1 MLHIGIPCN
10 VGAELEDVLNE
21 EARLL
26 IAACYIKFIIYC
38 FIIFICQDFGTN
50 FNKSELV

>member
-10 VGAELEDVLNE
+10 VGAELEDVLND

-26 IAACYIKFIIYC
+26 IAACYIKFNIYC
-38 FIIFICQDFGTN
+38 FIIFICQDIGTKCN
-50 FNKSELV
+50 TSELV